1 MKSYEILKPEISRN
15 PRRSLAPLRSAR
27 EPQLEAA
34 RSPWLRH
41 LEAPTGSR
49 GHRWL
54 QKHRL
59 APSTTKEVLGA
70 TKEVLGS
77 IDCLAFN

>member
-34 RSPWLRH
+34 RSPWLH
-41 LEAPTGSR
+41 LEAPAGSR

-54 QKHRL
+54 QKHR
-59 APSTTKEVLGA
+59 APSTTK
-70 TKEVLGS
+70 S
-77 IDCLAFN
+77 